1 MKIGDLVT
9 LAYRPHPRRV
19 GMITTI
25 RRFNEARVK
34 WFGIDDA
41 DSGEVHYFLR
51 CLEVVNE
58 NR

>member
-9 LAYRPHPRRV
+9 LAWGEHPRRV
-19 GMITTI
+19 GMVTAI

-34 WFGIDDA
+34 WFGA
-41 DSGEVHYFLR
+41 DGADEEHYLLR
-51 CLEVVNE
+51 CLELASE